1 MWRADNYD
9 APDAS
14 GQSLDTTPWWSSDLA
29 HQVSVGDDQAT
40 PVNHAAE
47 TWETWRDEIRALGGP
62 SPLIHFQDRPENRID
77 ISRGHPGGL
86 ARFLAGS
93 PTLLTNLVRDDVARR
108 PAHRAALRLVDH
120 ALELHHTRGISAI
133 ALGIGLVE
141 WQHEGVDYCGPLLIR
156 PVSVVRRGSDVE
168 ITLERS
174 RVALNPGLARAFSH
188 QLQVSLDPKAFVDL
202 TDDGGAF
209 KPNPALDRLR
219 DLTAHRGDVAV
230 SARLVISSFVE
241 VAPAMLDD
249 AKDLAHPILEALG
262 GNSHAVEN
270 LRAGRLPVEHSDP
283 DYRSADADRLI
294 VEADSEQDAVIANV
308 AAGNSVVVRVLPGS
322 GGTQTVLNALGGVV
336 GANKRALVV
345 SPSPATLS
353 DIRSRLAGIGLA
365 GMALDQKAPAR
376 DLIRG
381 ISRNEKTKKPNLR
394 DVDQALGRLKKVITL
409 YREALSRKDDA
420 LAVSALDCFHRLGT
434 LSLLENPPETT
445 ARLDEHALVSL
456 APGRGQAA
464 ELLANAAALG
474 EFKYG
479 PADTPWYGV
488 SFSSAEDAR
497 KSQDRARTLAEETL
511 PRLTARVA
519 EVLDQTPLPEA
530 TTVGQMSVFIGLL
543 MDMRD
548 SLDRFV
554 PTVFDRSVKDLVRA
568 TGPKEMSATLT
579 ATQRRRLKALA
590 KEYVRPGVHVGD
602 LHEALSRIQ
611 AQRELWNRFV
621 DSGHPPTLPAGLS
634 DAQVALQP
642 VEQDLHEL
650 DRVLGREGPGG
661 RLADLPLDALA
672 PFLASLATQSEIL
685 DGLEQRQEVAD
696 HLAAWHVGPLVEDLA
711 NRHVEADRVGSEL
724 ELAWWRGALE
734 TILAKEDALLGS
746 DRAVLERLEA
756 DFRLVDEAHTAGN
769 AQRLAWQLAERW
781 ALGLLDWPEE
791 AAALKKMLTQKAG
804 SLYDLNRSAPHLT
817 KALSPVWCA
826 SPYDVHVL
834 PDSVRFDVVFI
845 LDAGSLRTSEVL
857 GAVRRAPQVVAVG
870 DPVTQAPSAFTTGV
884 RTDDSPVSDLDQWH
898 QESVWAALSGL
909 LPTLS
914 VTKSRRAIG
923 DDLAQLVNT
932 AFYGGEQT
940 SLPWAGSF
948 LGHPSVVL
956 TVVEDGHG
964 MPDPKTGVVESV
976 DAEVQAAVQHV
987 MDHAASRPNESLMV
1001 ITASAVHQARV
1012 MEAVTAAVAKRPDS
1026 AAFFSHKA
1034 KEPFTVLTLNQARA
1048 VTRDRV
1054 IFSLGFGRT
1063 PHGRVLSELGPLSLP
1078 GGERLVAVAFTRARR
1093 HIRVIS
1099 CVDVEALRDSRLTP
1113 TTRALGDVLHRVLN
1127 PPLDAAPRSEEDPL
1141 LRDLAQR
1148 LAARGMTVA
1157 INYKSQIPLAASY
1170 GGYCVAVD
1178 TDQWVMKMTVRE
1190 GLRVRPA
1197 ALAASGW
1204 HYLRVHALDL
1214 FSAPDDV
1221 ADRIAAVVGLGTATV
1236 QTAHPETVEPA
1247 PLDSAPLDPSPLG
1260 EDVDG
1265 DA

>member
-1 MWRADNYD
+1 MWRADSYD
-9 APDAS
+9 APDSS

-40 PVNHAAE
+40 PVNHAAQ
-47 TWETWRDEIRALGGP
+47 TWETWRDEIRTLGGH
-62 SPLIHFQDRPENRID
+62 SPLIHFQDRRENRID

-93 PTLLTNLVRDDVARR
+93 PTLLTNLIRDDVARR
-108 PAHRAALRLVDH
+108 PAHSAALRVVDH
-120 ALELHHTRGISAI
+120 ALELHHTRGISPV

-141 WQHEGVDYCGPLLIR
+141 WTHEGVDYCGPLLIR
-156 PVSVVRRGSDVE
+156 PVSMVRRGSDVE
-168 ITLERS
+168 VTLERS
-174 RVALNPGLARAFSH
+174 RVALNPGLARAFSE

-230 SARLVISSFVE
+230 SARLLISSFVE
-241 VAPAMLDD
+241 VAPAMLQD
-249 AKDLAHPILEALG
+249 ATELAHPLLEALG
-262 GNSHAVEN
+262 GNSHALEN

-294 VEADSEQDAVIANV
+294 VEADSEQDAVVANV
-308 AAGNSVVVRVLPGS
+308 LGGNSLVVRVVPGS

-345 SPSPATLS
+345 SPRPATLS
-353 DIRSRLAGIGLA
+353 DIRNRLAGIGLG
-365 GMALDQKAPAR
+365 GMALDQQAPSR
-376 DLIRG
+376 DVIRA
-381 ISRNEKTKKPNLR
+381 ISRNEKTKKPNLH

-420 LAVSALDCFHRLGT
+420 LGVSALDCFHRLGT
-434 LSLLENPPETT
+434 LSLVENPPETT

-456 APGRGQAA
+456 AAGRGHAA
-464 ELLANAAALG
+464 ELLAKAAALG

-497 KSQDRARTLAEETL
+497 KSQERARTLAEDTL
-511 PRLTARVA
+511 PRLVTRVTA
-519 EVLDQTPLPEA
+519 VLEQTRLPEA
-530 TTVGQMSVFIGLL
+530 TTVAQMSVFVTLL

-548 SLDRFV
+548 SLDRFL
-554 PTVFDRSVKDLVRA
+554 PTVFDRSIKDLVRA
-568 TGPKEMSATLT
+568 TGPKEMSGALP
-579 ATQRRRLKALA
+579 ATQRRRLKTLA

-602 LHEALSRIQ
+602 LHEALNRIQ
-611 AQRELWNRFV
+611 SQRELWNRFV
-621 DSGHPPTLPAGLS
+621 ESGHPPTLPGGLS

-650 DRVLGREGPGG
+650 DRVLGRGGPGG
-661 RLADLPLDALA
+661 RLADLPLDALQ
-672 PFLASLATQSEIL
+672 PFLVSLATQSEVL

-696 HLAAWHVGPLVEDLA
+696 HLAGWHLGPLVEDLA

-734 TILAKEDALLGS
+734 TILVKEDALLGS
-746 DRAVLERLEA
+746 DRGVLERLEA

-781 ALGLLDWPEE
+781 SLGLMDWPEE
-791 AAALKKMLTQKAG
+791 ATALKKILRDKTSSISHLTR
-804 SLYDLNRSAPHLT
+804 LAPHLI

-826 SPYDVHVL
+826 SPYDVHSL
-834 PDSVRFDVVFI
+834 PESVRFDVVFI

-857 GAVRRAPQVVAVG
+857 GALRRAPQVVAVG
-870 DPVTQAPSAFTTGV
+870 DPVTQAPSAFSTGV
-884 RTDDSPVSDLDQWH
+884 RVDDDAVGGDLDQWH
-898 QESVWAALSGL
+898 RESVLAELSRV

-914 VTKSRRAIG
+914 VTHSYRAIG
-923 DDLAQLVNT
+923 DDLAQLVNS
-932 AFYGGEQT
+932 AFYGGEQA

-948 LGHPSVVL
+948 LGHPSVVV

-976 DAEVQAAVQHV
+976 DAEVQAVVQHV
-987 MDHAASRPNESLMV
+987 VDHAASRPNESLMV
-1001 ITASAVHQARV
+1001 ITASGVHRARV
-1012 MEAVTAAVAKRPDS
+1012 MASVTAAVAKRPDIS
-1026 AAFFSHKA
+1026 AFFGPQA

-1063 PHGRVLSELGPLSLP
+1063 PHGRVLSELGPLSVP

-1093 HIRVIS
+1093 HLRIIS
-1099 CVDVEALRDSRLTP
+1099 CVDVDALCDARLSP

-1127 PPLDAAPRSEEDPL
+1127 PPLEAAVRSEEDPL
-1141 LRDLAQR
+1141 LRDLARR
-1148 LAARGMTVA
+1148 LSARGMTVD

-1178 TDQWVMKMTVRE
+1178 TDQSVMKMSVRE

-1204 HYLRVHALDL
+1204 HYLRVHALEL

-1221 ADRIAAVVGLGTATV
+1221 ADRIAAVVGLGR
-1236 QTAHPETVEPA
+1236 QA
-1247 PLDSAPLDPSPLG
+1247 PVVVSESD
-1260 EDVDG
+1260 DG
-1265 DA
+1265 QA

>member
-1 MWRADNYD
+1 MWRADSYD
-9 APDAS
+9 APDSS

-29 HQVSVGDDQAT
+29 HQVTVGDEQAT
-40 PVNHAAE
+40 VVNHAAA
-47 TWETWRDEIRALGGP
+47 TWETWREEIRALGGL
-62 SPLIHFQDRPENRID
+62 SPLIHFQDRQENRID
-77 ISRGHPGGL
+77 ISQGHPGGL

-93 PTLLTNLVRDDVARR
+93 PTLLANLIRDDVARR
-108 PAHRAALRLVDH
+108 PAHRAALRVADH
-120 ALELHHTRGISAI
+120 ALELHHTRGIKAI

-141 WQHEGVDYCGPLLIR
+141 WKHEGVDYCGPLLIR
-156 PVSVVRRGSDVE
+156 SVSVVRRGSDVE
-168 ITLERS
+168 VTLERS

-230 SARLVISSFVE
+230 SARLLISSFVE

-249 AKDLAHPILEALG
+249 ATDLAHPILEALG

-283 DYRSADADRLI
+283 DHRSADADRLI
-294 VEADSEQDAVIANV
+294 VEADSEQDAVVANV
-308 AAGNSVVVRVLPGS
+308 VAGNSVVVRVVPGS
-322 GGTQTVLNALGGVV
+322 GGTQIVLNALGGVV

-345 SPSPATLS
+345 SPRPATLS
-353 DIRSRLAGIGLA
+353 DIRNRLAGVGLG
-365 GMALDQKAPAR
+365 GMAVDLQSPGR
-376 DLIRG
+376 DLIRA
-381 ISRNEKTKKPNLR
+381 ISRNEKTKQPHLH

-434 LSLLENPPETT
+434 LSLSQNPPETT
-445 ARLDEHALVSL
+445 ARLDEHALLKL
-456 APGRGQAA
+456 AAGRGQAA
-464 ELLANAAALG
+464 ELLAHAAALG

-488 SFSSAEDAR
+488 SFANAEDAR
-497 KSQDRARTLAEETL
+497 KSQERARALAEETL
-511 PRLTARVA
+511 PTLLTRATA
-519 EVLDQTPLPEA
+519 VLQQTRLPEA
-530 TTVGQMSVFIGLL
+530 TTVAQISEFVTLL
-543 MDMRD
+543 MDIRD
-548 SLDRFV
+548 SLDRFL
-554 PTVFDRSVKDLVRA
+554 PTVFDRSVRDLVRA
-568 TGPKEMSATLT
+568 TGPKEMSVTLT
-579 ATQRRRLKALA
+579 GIQRRRLKALA

-611 AQRELWNRFV
+611 VQRELWNRFV
-621 DSGHPPTLPAGLS
+621 DSGHPPTLPGGLS
-634 DAQVALQP
+634 DAQGALVP

-650 DRVLGREGPGG
+650 DRVLGRVGPGS
-661 RLADLPLDALA
+661 RLADMPLEAVHPL
-672 PFLASLATQSEIL
+672 LASLATPSEVL

-696 HLAAWHVGPLVEDLA
+696 HLASWHVGPLVEDLA

-746 DRAVLERLEA
+746 DRSVLERLEA

-781 ALGLLDWPEE
+781 SLGLMDWPEE
-791 AAALKKMLTQKAG
+791 ATALKKMLRDTVGGVAH
-804 SLYDLNRSAPHLT
+804 LTRSAPHLT

-826 SPYDVHVL
+826 SPYDVHAL
-834 PDSVRFDVVFI
+834 PESVRFDVVFI

-857 GAVRRAPQVVAVG
+857 GALRRAPQVVALG
-870 DPVTQAPSAFTTGV
+870 DPVTQAPSAFTTALRADDDGV
-884 RTDDSPVSDLDQWH
+884 GGDLDQWH
-898 QESVWAALSGL
+898 QESAMAALSSV

-914 VTKSRRAIG
+914 ATQSHRAIG

-932 AFYGGEQT
+932 AFYGGEQA

-948 LGHPSVVL
+948 LGHPSVVV

-964 MPDPKTGVVESV
+964 LPDPHTGVIESV
-976 DAEVQAAVQHV
+976 DAEVHAAVQHV

-1001 ITASAVHQARV
+1001 ITASAVHRARV
-1012 MEAVTAAVAKRPDS
+1012 MEAVLAAAAKRPDIS
-1026 AAFFSHKA
+1026 AFFGSRA
-1034 KEPFTVLTLNQARA
+1034 KEPFTVLTLDQSRA

-1063 PHGRVLSELGPLSLP
+1063 PHGRVLSELGALSRP

-1099 CVDVEALRDSRLTP
+1099 CVGVDALCDPRLSP

-1127 PPLDAAPRSEEDPL
+1127 PPLEAAVRGEEDPL

-1148 LAARGMTVA
+1148 LSARGMNVS
-1157 INYKSQIPLAASY
+1157 INYKSHIPLAASF

-1178 TDQWVMKMTVRE
+1178 TDQSVMKMAIRE

-1204 HYLRVHALDL
+1204 HYLRVHALEL

-1221 ADRIAAVVGLGTATV
+1221 ADRIAAVAGLDRKAPVT
-1236 QTAHPETVEPA
+1236 PA
-1247 PLDSAPLDPSPLG
+1247 G
-1260 EDVDG
+1260 
-1265 DA
+1265 